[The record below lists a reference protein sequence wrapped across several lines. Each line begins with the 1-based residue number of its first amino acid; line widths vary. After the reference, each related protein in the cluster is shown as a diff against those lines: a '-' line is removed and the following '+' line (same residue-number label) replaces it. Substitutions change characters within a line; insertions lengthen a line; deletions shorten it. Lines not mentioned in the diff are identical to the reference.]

1 MKKIGLLG
9 GMSWESSVIYYEI
22 LNRKVREKLGGFH
35 SANCVLESVDFA
47 EIEKYQKLNDWNK
60 LNKLM
65 AKSAKNLE
73 NAGAQL
79 IILCTNTMHLCTESI
94 KNEISVPFLHIA
106 EATGNNIKKK
116 KIEKVLLLGTKFTME
131 KDFYKQVLKEK
142 FNVETIIPNE
152 SDREIVHQIIYGEL
166 VHGIITD
173 KSKAQY
179 QKIIEKSINNGA
191 KGVILGCTEIP
202 LLIKQNDCSIP
213 IFDTTTIHAEQA
225 VELAMK

>member
-1 MKKIGLLG
+1 
-9 GMSWESSVIYYEI
+9 
-22 LNRKVREKLGGFH
+22 
-35 SANCVLESVDFA
+35 
-47 EIEKYQKLNDWNK
+47 
-60 LNKLM
+60 
-65 AKSAKNLE
+65 
-73 NAGAQL
+73 
-79 IILCTNTMHLCTESI
+79 MHLCAESI

-106 EATGNNIKKK
+106 EATGNSIKKK

-131 KDFYKQVLKEK
+131 KDFYKQALKEK
-142 FNVETIIPNE
+142 FNIETIIPNE

-173 KSKAQY
+173 NSKAQY

-191 KGVILGCTEIP
+191 KGVVLSCTEIP